1 MQTDKTDNLEG
12 KVAIIGMACR
22 FPGAKNINEYW
33 QNLVNGIES
42 ITTFTDEELIGAG
55 VDPMV
60 FRQPNY
66 IRNRGI
72 INGAEFFDAEFFGF
86 TPREAELMDP
96 QQRIF
101 LECAW
106 HALEDAGCD
115 PYTAKEHIG
124 VFGGTGTPLHL
135 VSTMENSW
143 VRKNASGASIVTSN
157 DKDYVTTRVSYKLNL
172 TGPSVNV
179 QCACSTSMVAVVMG
193 INSLMNYQSDMIL
206 AGGATIE
213 IPERHGYL
221 YQAGGM
227 ESADGHCHTF
237 DKEANGTVF
246 SRGCGVLVL
255 KRLEDAIRD
264 QNNIY
269 AVILGGAINND
280 GNKKAGFTA
289 PSVGGQVEVITE
301 ALALSQISADTIT
314 YVEAH
319 GTATPIGDPIE
330 VTSLS
335 ESFRQYSDRKQY
347 CAIGSVKT
355 NIGHTD
361 IASGAASMIKTALCL
376 KNRQIPASLNFNEAN
391 PKIDFLNSPF
401 FVNTKLRDWSREN
414 GSPLRALVNSSGVG
428 GTNACVILEEPPAF
442 KMEAN
447 DLPCDLLLVS
457 GRSPEAVIATQKE
470 IKSFIESSPDID
482 PHDIAYTSRYGRHHF
497 LNRAAIPFRNRAE
510 LISALGSR
518 SSVALKSA
526 GKRPVVFMFP
536 GQGNQYINMGLSLYQ
551 AHDVFRKTIDECAL
565 ILKEELGFDIRTIL
579 FPVAADE
586 VTAALKINET
596 YITQPA
602 LFMVSYAQAQLLIS
616 LGIKPDML
624 IGHSVGEYV
633 AATISGVFSL
643 KDALKAVARRGRL
656 VQDLPG
662 GAMLAVLLP
671 EEQLGPML
679 PAGLEIAV
687 LNSPGL
693 CVASGP
699 EDIIDRFAAELDKTK
714 TFNKKI
720 PTSHAFHSAMME
732 PALPAFAEFFKEI
745 RLSAPTIPIAS
756 TVTGQWLTTEESTNP
771 DFWVKHVR
779 NTVRFADAAKL
790 CLDIV
795 PAVFIESGPGQ
806 SLESAVKRQ
815 LAKDTPHGVISTIP
829 SLENKADPLIYF
841 YSSLGQI
848 WASGDYFKWE
858 LFDKTK
864 QTLIS
869 YPGYPFERKPYIID
883 FSRNDGAKSKSE
895 NKKKSDINQWFY
907 VPGWKRTAP
916 PQQIPANGM
925 ATAEESSGKACWLLF
940 ADEEGLCQ
948 EINNEQNLAGIPCF
962 CVKKGKEFIQQEE
975 EFILDP
981 GRKEHYLQLIKALKS
996 ENWVPGNI
1004 IYAWN
1009 YGPKP
1014 QSGHL
1019 HPLQAEQLATDH
1031 FYGPMYLEQ
1040 ALIHEGLVKN
1050 QFLLFAVNHLF
1061 DVTGEA
1067 VLAPEKAMC
1076 IGAARVIGQE
1086 HPGIIS
1092 RLVDLPSVSGPE
1104 QLRKLGSAIINECRL
1119 AADESIIA
1127 YRHGYRWVEDYTP
1140 VCPENGGLTEK
1151 SLTERGVYLISGGVS
1166 GVGMELAK
1174 FIARTVKSILVLTHR
1189 SPLPQRSEW
1198 HDITETAGPDD
1209 RDAMRLRDVMEL
1221 ESLGATVILAQLDAS
1236 DYEGT
1241 KSLVNNTEK
1250 EYGPIRGVLHSA
1262 GMPGAGVIALKE
1274 KEVADLV
1281 LKSKFH
1287 GTLILHD
1294 IFKQRKLDFF
1304 FLFSSV
1310 SSIFGEAARI
1320 DYCGANSFMDSF
1332 AQYRKRLTGD
1342 GTLSINWGQWGVVGM
1357 AANWEKTK
1365 AEKKQLLQSGKSLTQ
1380 KEIRNGIRL
1389 EFQSSEQD
1397 QDIYYIDID
1406 PERDWVLS
1414 NHLLSGKPA
1423 FLGIS
1428 TLEILNQY
1436 VKIKNPAG
1444 NLEVLNFSFVTPLIY
1459 DAGISRNIRL
1469 LVKPSGTALSFRI
1482 SSKEVKGE
1490 SSREVWMDHVKGEF
1504 KISSGLPS
1512 LSINIQE
1519 LSRRIGGNT
1528 DNIPHFLEL
1537 LNEDNRSV
1545 LKYGNRWDCKRS
1557 AQSNGKEFIV
1567 EIKLRD
1573 EFLDA
1578 LKYYTLHPS
1587 MLYVATSSCIHYV
1600 DMNLYLPYSY
1610 KNIQVYNPLPAHFWC
1625 HLKIS
1630 EDWKAEDEELKFE
1643 VAIADME
1650 NCLLLTIGQ
1659 VSFRRLKQSIG
1670 GFKNSSSKD
1679 TSPKPVQE
1687 TSYYAGKNDI
1697 LPEEGVEVFKRLLA
1711 FKQFPQ
1717 VVVSTTNLNQDIIEE
1732 RPSYKKKEKQEKE
1745 EEKRENSST
1754 YERPQLST
1762 VFEAPSNEIE
1772 IAVAAIWKGILGI
1785 DKIGINDTFME
1796 LGGNSL
1802 LAIQTISNI
1811 ADEFDL
1817 ELQPNVFFENPT
1829 VKGLS
1834 DRIVEMII
1842 ALKGSDEIEAMLEEI
1857 ENEQ

>member
-1 MQTDKTDNLEG
+1 
-12 KVAIIGMACR
+12 
-22 FPGAKNINEYW
+22 
-33 QNLVNGIES
+33 
-42 ITTFTDEELIGAG
+42 
-55 VDPMV
+55 
-60 FRQPNY
+60 
-66 IRNRGI
+66 
-72 INGAEFFDAEFFGF
+72 
-86 TPREAELMDP
+86 
-96 QQRIF
+96 
-101 LECAW
+101 
-106 HALEDAGCD
+106 
-115 PYTAKEHIG
+115 
-124 VFGGTGTPLHL
+124 
-135 VSTMENSW
+135 
-143 VRKNASGASIVTSN
+143 
-157 DKDYVTTRVSYKLNL
+157 
-172 TGPSVNV
+172 
-179 QCACSTSMVAVVMG
+179 
-193 INSLMNYQSDMIL
+193 
-206 AGGATIE
+206 
-213 IPERHGYL
+213 
-221 YQAGGM
+221 
-227 ESADGHCHTF
+227 
-237 DKEANGTVF
+237 
-246 SRGCGVLVL
+246 
-255 KRLEDAIRD
+255 
-264 QNNIY
+264 
-269 AVILGGAINND
+269 
-280 GNKKAGFTA
+280 
-289 PSVGGQVEVITE
+289 
-301 ALALSQISADTIT
+301 
-314 YVEAH
+314 
-319 GTATPIGDPIE
+319 
-330 VTSLS
+330 
-335 ESFRQYSDRKQY
+335 
-347 CAIGSVKT
+347 
-355 NIGHTD
+355 
-361 IASGAASMIKTALCL
+361 
-376 KNRQIPASLNFNEAN
+376 
-391 PKIDFLNSPF
+391 
-401 FVNTKLRDWSREN
+401 
-414 GSPLRALVNSSGVG
+414 
-428 GTNACVILEEPPAF
+428 
-442 KMEAN
+442 
-447 DLPCDLLLVS
+447 
-457 GRSPEAVIATQKE
+457 
-470 IKSFIESSPDID
+470 
-482 PHDIAYTSRYGRHHF
+482 
-497 LNRAAIPFRNRAE
+497 
-510 LISALGSR
+510 
-518 SSVALKSA
+518 
-526 GKRPVVFMFP
+526 
-536 GQGNQYINMGLSLYQ
+536 
-551 AHDVFRKTIDECAL
+551 
-565 ILKEELGFDIRTIL
+565 
-579 FPVAADE
+579 
-586 VTAALKINET
+586 
-596 YITQPA
+596 
-602 LFMVSYAQAQLLIS
+602 
-616 LGIKPDML
+616 
-624 IGHSVGEYV
+624 
-633 AATISGVFSL
+633 
-643 KDALKAVARRGRL
+643 
-656 VQDLPG
+656 
-662 GAMLAVLLP
+662 
-671 EEQLGPML
+671 
-679 PAGLEIAV
+679 
-687 LNSPGL
+687 
-693 CVASGP
+693 
-699 EDIIDRFAAELDKTK
+699 
-714 TFNKKI
+714 
-720 PTSHAFHSAMME
+720 
-732 PALPAFAEFFKEI
+732 
-745 RLSAPTIPIAS
+745 
-756 TVTGQWLTTEESTNP
+756 
-771 DFWVKHVR
+771 
-779 NTVRFADAAKL
+779 
-790 CLDIV
+790 
-795 PAVFIESGPGQ
+795 
-806 SLESAVKRQ
+806 
-815 LAKDTPHGVISTIP
+815 
-829 SLENKADPLIYF
+829 
-841 YSSLGQI
+841 
-848 WASGDYFKWE
+848 
-858 LFDKTK
+858 
-864 QTLIS
+864 
-869 YPGYPFERKPYIID
+869 
-883 FSRNDGAKSKSE
+883 
-895 NKKKSDINQWFY
+895 
-907 VPGWKRTAP
+907 
-916 PQQIPANGM
+916 
-925 ATAEESSGKACWLLF
+925 
-940 ADEEGLCQ
+940 
-948 EINNEQNLAGIPCF
+948 
-962 CVKKGKEFIQQEE
+962 
-975 EFILDP
+975 
-981 GRKEHYLQLIKALKS
+981 
-996 ENWVPGNI
+996 
-1004 IYAWN
+1004 
-1009 YGPKP
+1009 
-1014 QSGHL
+1014 
-1019 HPLQAEQLATDH
+1019 
-1031 FYGPMYLEQ
+1031 
-1040 ALIHEGLVKN
+1040 
-1050 QFLLFAVNHLF
+1050 
-1061 DVTGEA
+1061 
-1067 VLAPEKAMC
+1067 
-1076 IGAARVIGQE
+1076 
-1086 HPGIIS
+1086 
-1092 RLVDLPSVSGPE
+1092 
-1104 QLRKLGSAIINECRL
+1104 
-1119 AADESIIA
+1119 
-1127 YRHGYRWVEDYTP
+1127 
-1140 VCPENGGLTEK
+1140 
-1151 SLTERGVYLISGGVS
+1151 
-1166 GVGMELAK
+1166 
-1174 FIARTVKSILVLTHR
+1174 
-1189 SPLPQRSEW
+1189 
-1198 HDITETAGPDD
+1198 
-1209 RDAMRLRDVMEL
+1209 MEL

-1573 EFLDA
+1573 EFLDD

-1587 MLYVATSSCIHYV
+1587 MLDVATSSCIHYV